1 MKPILLLIL
10 ALVIASGLAY
20 QVHHDPGY
28 ALLTYGQASI
38 ETSLAVLLFLTLL
51 AFIGFY
57 FILRTIL
64 RVKATPKVIGKWNEK
79 RKQTRSTKEI
89 NKGLIDSA
97 EGNWQRSEKLL
108 VKHAE
113 QSDTPLLNYLSAAH
127 AAQSQHAYN
136 RRDEYLFKAGEA
148 LPDQIHAIHLTRA
161 KLQLAAGQFE
171 QALASLLQLKT
182 ATPSHPI
189 VLTLLMKTHQQ
200 LNEWE
205 ALYHLLPAIKNN
217 RKIPQEEWQAI
228 EKNTLTQL
236 FKYPSNTTQHDLNAV
251 WNSLDKKQK
260 SNPDYLIPYVSQ
272 LIQKGED
279 KLAEKIL
286 INGLNVQT
294 NEALLSLYIQLNI
307 SSDKKLQQLEKWRN
321 KQTNSP
327 ELLNT
332 LAQLCLEQK
341 QWGRAKS
348 YLDDSIALQPTSFAY
363 LLLGQTYEQLGE
375 PIDITNANYKTG
387 LKLSVNKKAIKAT
400 PPLVTQT

>member
-294 NEALLSLYIQLNI
+294 NEALLSLYTQLNT
-307 SSDKKLQQLEKWRN
+307 SSDKKLQQLEKWLN